1 MTATSINSLK
11 KQIPSNNAQAAS
23 IDNEK
28 LIPLPKLWAEMAMF
42 PVWDTT
48 AALKCFMA
56 GLCSLLKARDATWMV
71 MRKQSKLP
79 REISGDHYHTIF
91 KAMKGWSPVAA
102 EYLNPEKVLKRI
114 ADRWLMHARKEG
126 LDPISLALLD
136 EAGKFTRTYI
146 RHDVATDQEWQDHW
160 VSKNFQKFYG
170 IGERMIACTP
180 LNERCESFLIIDRPM
195 HAEPFTP
202 EDRDFMS
209 FAIASVPRLHKLL
222 CLERGLLGSSAVLSN
237 REIDTYRLLLAD
249 FTESEI
255 AEKLKLSTHTIH
267 DYARQLYQKF
277 GVKGRVGLMAMVLEF

>member
-1 MTATSINSLK
+1 MTATSISSLK

-28 LIPLPKLWAEMAMF
+28 FIALPKLWAEMAMF

-48 AALKCFMA
+48 PALRCFMDR
-56 GLCSLLKARDATWMV
+56 LCSLLKARDATWMV
-71 MRKQSKLP
+71 VRKQSKLP
-79 REISGDHYHTIF
+79 REISSDHYQTVF
-91 KAMKGWSPVAA
+91 NAMNGWSPVAA
-102 EYLNPEKVLKRI
+102 EYLNPEKVFKRI

-126 LDPISLALLD
+126 IDPLNLAVLDG
-136 EAGKFTRTYI
+136 AGKFPRAYI
-146 RHDVATDQEWQDHW
+146 RHDVATDQEWQNHW
-160 VSKNFQKFYG
+160 VSKNYLKFYG
-170 IGERMIACTP
+170 VGERMIACTP
-180 LNERCESFLIIDRPM
+180 LNEKCEAFLIIDRPM

-237 REIDTYRLLLAD
+237 REIDTYRLLLTD

-255 AEKLKLSTHTIH
+255 AEKLKLSTHTVH
-267 DYARQLYQKF
+267 DYARKLYQKF